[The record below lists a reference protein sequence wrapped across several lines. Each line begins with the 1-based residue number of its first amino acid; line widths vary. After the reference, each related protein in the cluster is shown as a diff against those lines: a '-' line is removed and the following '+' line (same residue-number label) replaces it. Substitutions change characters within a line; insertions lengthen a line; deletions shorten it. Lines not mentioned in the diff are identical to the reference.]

1 MGRSR
6 ALPVLAERARSQCA
20 RSMRAVRK
28 SPATAHTVRA
38 YKGTEGSCPFDV
50 AYEEEVEDS
59 FLAESILHQQ
69 LTNYRYDKRREFF
82 RLPLKSAIEI
92 VRKVV
97 ASMPAKSRLISF
109 DR

>member
-1 MGRSR
+1 MTKGYIYIMINPSLEKDLLKIGRTAR
-6 ALPVLAERARSQCA
+6 KPEERASELCTTGVP
-20 RSMRAVRK
+20 VRF
-28 SPATAHTVRA
+28 H
-38 YKGTEGSCPFDV
+38 V